1 MRGFKVLSYAI
12 PQGSVGAYYP
22 ETNPLLP
29 LKFPRRE
36 KQDPRGEINP
46 GPGQASMIDRRRSHS
61 TQEKAMLSRRD
72 VLATAVAGAAMSTT
86 AAAAASFGNPDEP
99 PQGAINAKNPASVT
113 DPG

>member
-1 MRGFKVLSYAI
+1 VRGFKVLSYAI

-46 GPGQASMIDRRRSHS
+46 GPGQDLNDR
-61 TQEKAMLSRRD
+61 
-72 VLATAVAGAAMSTT
+72 
-86 AAAAASFGNPDEP
+86 
-99 PQGAINAKNPASVT
+99 
-113 DPG
+113 